1 MNFEMPRLLNKEE
14 LIDFKNWYPI
24 EDRISDILLAEFTNL
39 ELKPNKVRKADLL
52 RGFEIFKSIAS
63 VVRPEIL

>member
-1 MNFEMPRLLNKEE
+1 MDFEMPKLLNKEE

-39 ELKPNKVRKADLL
+39 ELKPIKVRKADLL